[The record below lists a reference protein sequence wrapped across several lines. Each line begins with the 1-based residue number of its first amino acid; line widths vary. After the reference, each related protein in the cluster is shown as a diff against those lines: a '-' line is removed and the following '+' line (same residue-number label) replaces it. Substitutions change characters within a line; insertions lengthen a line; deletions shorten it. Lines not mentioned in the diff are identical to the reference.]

1 MKPELILPAGSLEK
15 LRYAIAYGA
24 DTVYLGVSDYG
35 LREPAALSW
44 SQLADAI
51 QYAHSQGV
59 KVYLTLNAFPHP
71 EALERLEKDLPNLK
85 ACAPD
90 ALIVAD
96 PGVLSLVRHLG
107 IPLHLSTQA
116 NTVNAKSA
124 RFWYEAGVSRIV
136 LARELSLAEIS
147 RIHQEVPELEL
158 EAFVHG
164 AMCMAYSGRC
174 LISNFLAH
182 RDANRGACAQACR
195 WNYRLVEEKRPG
207 EYFPIEEDA
216 RGSYVM
222 SSRDLCMIRHL
233 PEMLEAGITSFKVEG
248 RTKSAYYV
256 AMVARA
262 YSKAISRLSEPSYEV
277 EDLAAELALAPH
289 RGYTTGFYFG
299 APGPVDHAY
308 DEAGSLRPTEFLGRV
323 VAWNEDVATVEVR
336 NYFTETSRIEVMT
349 PEATYS
355 IDDLWIRSPEGEVL
369 SRAHPGQTVQIPTP
383 SLGEWAIIRSTQC
396 VC

>member
-24 DTVYLGVSDYG
+24 DAVYLGVADYG

-44 SQLADAI
+44 SQLAEAI

-71 EALERLEKDLPNLK
+71 EALRRLEQDLPNLK

-96 PGVLSLVRHLG
+96 PGVLSVVRSLG

-116 NTVNAKSA
+116 NTVNAKAA
-124 RFWYEAGVSRIV
+124 RFWYEAGVRRIV
-136 LARELSLAEIS
+136 LARELSLAEIAS
-147 RIHQEVPELEL
+147 IHQEVPELEL

-182 RDANRGACAQACR
+182 RDANRGSCAQACR
-195 WNYRLVEEKRPG
+195 WNYRLLEEKRPG

-233 PEMLEAGITSFKVEG
+233 PALRDAGVLHFKVEG

-262 YSKAISRLSEPSYEV
+262 YRAAIERLADSSYEV
-277 EDLAAELALAPH
+277 EDLVAELESAPH

-299 APGPVDHAY
+299 APGPEDHAY
-308 DEAGSLRPTEFLGRV
+308 DEAGSRRPTEFLGRV
-323 VAWNEDVATVEVR
+323 VGWNENVATVEVR
-336 NYFTETSRIEVMT
+336 NYFTETSRLEVMT
-349 PEATYS
+349 PDATYS
-355 IDDLWIRSPEGEVL
+355 LSDLWIRSPEGEVL
-369 SRAHPGQTVQIPTP
+369 SRAHPGQTVQIPAP
-383 SLGEWAIIRSTQC
+383 PLGEWAIIRSTQC